1 MCDLCFVISVFH
13 IADWSPSVTPPT
25 TVAVQL
31 CCVQAQMEEAFA
43 WAYQRIELHGLA
55 GRKYV
60 AKGRLIAA
68 MIAYGN

>member
-1 MCDLCFVISVFH
+1 
-13 IADWSPSVTPPT
+13 
-25 TVAVQL
+25 
-31 CCVQAQMEEAFA
+31 MEEAFA

-68 MIAYGN
+68 MIAYGIGAISQSLELRYQFHTTTFEI